1 MNYGKEKTSW
11 KSIFE
16 PNSSSLVTVSKG
28 DTLDNEALRAI
39 KLFLK
44 KKKKHYNKIKSK
56 LGNLKYKSEQCGEI
70 PILVAFW
77 VYSSGLEL

>member
-1 MNYGKEKTSW
+1 MEMNYGKEKTSW

-28 DTLDNEALRAI
+28 DTFDNEALRAI

-44 KKKKHYNKIKSK
+44 KKKHHNKIKSK
-56 LGNLKYKSEQCGEI
+56 LGNLKYKSEQYGEI

-77 VYSSGLEL
+77 V

>member
-1 MNYGKEKTSW
+1 MNYGTEKTSW

-28 DTLDNEALRAI
+28 DTFDNEALRAI

-44 KKKKHYNKIKSK
+44 KKKT
-56 LGNLKYKSEQCGEI
+56 L
-70 PILVAFW
+70 
-77 VYSSGLEL
+77 

>member
-16 PNSSSLVTVSKG
+16 PNSSSLVTVPKA
-28 DTLDNEALRAI
+28 DTFDNEALRAI
-39 KLFLK
+39 KLFFFF
-44 KKKKHYNKIKSK
+44 KKHNKIKSK
-56 LGNLKYKSEQCGEI
+56 LGNLKYKSEQFGEI

-77 VYSSGLEL
+77 V

>member
-28 DTLDNEALRAI
+28 DTFDNEAKRTL
-39 KLFLK
+39 
-44 KKKKHYNKIKSK
+44 
-56 LGNLKYKSEQCGEI
+56 
-70 PILVAFW
+70 
-77 VYSSGLEL
+77 

>member
-16 PNSSSLVTVSKG
+16 PNSSSLVTVPKA
-28 DTLDNEALRAI
+28 DTFDNEALREI
-39 KLFLK
+39 KLFFFFFFFL
-44 KKKKHYNKIKSK
+44 KHYNKIKSK

-77 VYSSGLEL
+77 V